1 MKADF
6 EEVTSIIAHNPSK
19 GRAREEIVA
28 TFLERYLPARV
39 RVAQSAQI
47 ITADGATS
55 GECDVVMVDPD
66 SPPLYDERSFRVL
79 PIECVYGIVEV
90 KSSLAPGEVADA
102 AAGIR
107 RVKELQRAAHKPQR
121 GAILKSVNLYGR
133 KWSEYFPTVG
143 HIFAFTS
150 GDLGEIARRLFEAE
164 RGVPYEQRVDAIYAL
179 DKGMV
184 VRENHETLVIDPTPS
199 SANHL
204 LAVRSENPLLGMLLQ
219 LYDLYSAAWRPQL
232 DLSKYFGETLGVP
245 VAKLVPRKFIT
256 EQDNVIAVMPG
267 DEADEPTGGSHPAR
281 G

>member
-39 RVAQSAQI
+39 RVAQSAEI

-55 GECDVVMVDPD
+55 GECDVVVVDPD

-102 AAGIR
+102 AASIR
-107 RVKELQRAAHKPQR
+107 RVKELQRTAHWPQS
-121 GAILKSVNLYGR
+121 GAVHQTTNLYGR
-133 KWSEYFPTVG
+133 TWTEYFPTVG

-150 GDLGEIARRLFEAE
+150 GELGDIANRLSEAE
-164 RGVPYEQRVDAIYAL
+164 RGVPHEHRVDAIYVL
-179 DKGMV
+179 DKGLV
-184 VRENHETLVIDPTPS
+184 ARANHESGLVELTPS
-199 SANHL
+199 SSTDL
-204 LAVRSENPLLGMLLQ
+204 LAVRSDNPLLGMLLQ
-219 LYDLYSAAWRPQL
+219 LYPIYAGAWRPGL
-232 DLSKYFGETLGVP
+232 DLSKYFGSSLGEPMHQVTALEVMTDAQGKP
-245 VAKLVPRKFIT
+245 T
-256 EQDNVIAVMPG
+256 AVVRDG
-267 DEADEPTGGSHPAR
+267 EDR
-281 G
+281 